1 MRPILIA
8 LGIVAALAVGWV
20 AFKDGIY
27 ASWLGQGER
36 EAVEPDYALEDDWL
50 ERPAEAPPGGWASP
64 WGIDVVILA
73 PFPTTPQPA
82 GLLTASSDV
91 IKNDFDGFMD
101 EAGLSSELSSV
112 VYAPSYRAPS
122 PALGKRMRDEASAL
136 AAADVAA
143 AVSRYASADNR
154 KRGVLIVAAPGTEAL
169 LEGAL
174 SALPAD
180 EDFRQRFGG
189 VMLPA
194 DMDVAEWMEV
204 AGPCSDGVD
213 ACVVS
218 TGLDASKPFRRFLLP
233 SLPRP
238 RLVYS
243 DDGTLANTIDERADT
258 LSVWLEENLPKPAEP
273 FDTWAAEE
281 VVDVA
286 PIRRPNSERDI
297 SGERGN

>member
-8 LGIVAALAVGWV
+8 LGIIAALAVGWV
-20 AFKDGIY
+20 AFKDSVY

-36 EAVEPDYALEDDWL
+36 EAAEPDYSLQEDWL
-50 ERPAEAPPGGWASP
+50 QRPAETPPGGWASP
-64 WGIDVVILA
+64 WGVDIIVLA
-73 PFPTTPQPA
+73 PYPTTPQPA
-82 GLLTASSDV
+82 GLLPASSDV
-91 IKNDFDGFMD
+91 SKGDYADFME
-101 EAGLSSELSSV
+101 EAGLSSDESAV
-112 VYAPSYRAPS
+112 IYAPSYRAPS
-122 PALGKRMRDEASAL
+122 PASGKRMRTEAGAL
-136 AAADVAA
+136 ASSDVVAA
-143 AVSRYASADNR
+143 VARYVSAENR
-154 KRGVLIVAAPGTEAL
+154 KRGVIIVAAPGTDAL

-174 SALPAD
+174 GALPSD

-194 DMDVAEWMEV
+194 DMDAAEWTEAV
-204 AGPCSDGVD
+204 GACSGAVET
-213 ACVVS
+213 CVVS
-218 TGLDASKPFRRFLLP
+218 TSLTASKPVRRFFLP

-243 DDGTLANTIDERADT
+243 DDGTLAQSVEARAET
-258 LSVWLEENLPKPAEP
+258 LSVWLEETLPKPAEP

>member
-20 AFKDGIY
+20 AFKDSVY

-36 EAVEPDYALEDDWL
+36 EAAEPDYGLQEDWL
-50 ERPAEAPPGGWASP
+50 QRPAKTPPGGWASP
-64 WGIDVVILA
+64 WGVDVIILA

-82 GLLTASSDV
+82 GLLPASSDV
-91 IKNDFDGFMD
+91 IRSDFEDFMD
-101 EAGLSSELSSV
+101 DAGLASELGAV

-122 PALGKRMRDEASAL
+122 PASRKRMRGEASAL
-136 AAADVAA
+136 AAGDVAA

-169 LEGAL
+169 LEAAL
-174 SALPAD
+174 SALPDD

-189 VMLPA
+189 VMMPA
-194 DMDVAEWMEV
+194 DMDVAEWVEV
-204 AGPCSDGVD
+204 AGPCSDAVD

-218 TGLDASKPFRRFLLP
+218 TGLTASKPVRRFFLP

-243 DDGTLANTIDERADT
+243 ADGTLADSINARAET
-258 LSVWLEENLPKPAEP
+258 LSIWLEENLPKPAEP